1 MDSIQARSV
10 SLETPLEDG
19 LLLIKQLKGT
29 EELGRPF
36 CYEVEFLSTE
46 GHIEFDDLVG
56 QKITVLLSVQHHET
70 RYFNGYISCFR
81 QLERTEEHYRYK
93 ATLVPWLSLL
103 KQSSDCRIWQG
114 KTVPEILKEVFKD
127 HGFDKYE
134 MRLSGTYR
142 KLEYCVQ
149 YRETGFNFVSRLM
162 EQEGIYYFFIHDKD
176 DHTLVVVDS
185 PVAHQSYHPD
195 YERIPYRPIS
205 DEAFES
211 EDIQSW
217 TLHKELLPT
226 SFSHTDFDFESP
238 RKNLIAKAQIPR
250 EHAASDFGFYDYPGN
265 FTNHTEGES
274 YAKIRIEELQARH
287 QVFQGRTNARGLSA
301 GFTFTLEDYYR
312 EDQNL
317 DYLVCKIHHT
327 ITSDA
332 FRSKKI
338 DTERPPEPVYQ
349 GSFTAVVSDT
359 PFRPTQVTPRPTIN
373 GLQTA
378 IVVGPQGE
386 EIYTD
391 KFGRIKVQFHWDRD
405 GQYKEDSSCWVRV
418 SQYWVGKNSGALY
431 LPRVGQEV
439 IVEFVNGNPDYPI
452 ITGQLYNGESMP
464 PYDLPG
470 EKTQSGTRSRST
482 KGGSPEHYS
491 EIRFEDKSGE
501 EQFVIHSERDLNISV
516 EHDRKEEVGHDEKRS
531 VENDREHEIKHDEKL
546 VVGNNRTLTV
556 EGTHTETIKKDTK
569 IKITEGRYE
578 HDVAG
583 NSAQYHVEKDLE
595 EDYDGKQTT
604 RVANEIAITSEEAS
618 IHITAKTEIQLS
630 VGSSKLLMKSD
641 GSIELSG
648 NNIAIKGQETVQI
661 KGGSITSQA
670 DTDNNVKGNN
680 VLSEGVV
687 VNTVKGG
694 MLLLNP

>member
-1 MDSIQARSV
+1 MDSKTVRSV
-10 SLETPLEDG
+10 SLKTPLEDDV
-19 LLLIKQLKGT
+19 LFIKRLTGT

-36 CYEVEFLSTE
+36 CYEVEFLSNE
-46 GHIEFDDLVG
+46 AHIDFDELVG
-56 QKITVLLSVQHHET
+56 QKITVLLSIQHHKF

-81 QLERTEEHYRYK
+81 QLERDEGHFRYQAK
-93 ATLVPWLSLL
+93 VVPWISLL
-103 KQSSDCRIWQG
+103 TQSSDCRILQD
-114 KTVPEILKEVFKD
+114 KTVPEILKDVFKA

-134 MRLSGTYR
+134 MRLSRTYR

-149 YRETGFNFVSRLM
+149 YRETDFNFVSRLM
-162 EQEGIYYFFIHDKD
+162 EQEGIYYFFIHDED
-176 DHTLVVVDS
+176 DHTLVIVDS
-185 PVAHQSYHPD
+185 PVAHQSYDPD
-195 YERIPYRPIS
+195 YENILYRPAS
-205 DEAFES
+205 DEVSES

-217 TLHKELLPT
+217 TLQKELRPT
-226 SFSHTDFDFESP
+226 SFAHTDFDFQNP
-238 RKNLIAKAQIPR
+238 RKNLLSQSQIPR
-250 EHAASDFGFYDYPGN
+250 EHAASDFQFYDYPGN
-265 FTNHTEGES
+265 FTNHDEGEE
-274 YAKIRIEELQARH
+274 YAKIRIEELQTQH
-287 QVFQGRTNARGLSA
+287 QIFQGKSNARGLAA
-301 GFTFTLEDYYR
+301 GFTFTLEDCYR

-317 DYLVCKIHHT
+317 NYLIWKIHHT

-332 FRSKKI
+332 FRAKTI
-338 DTERPPEPVYQ
+338 DSDSPPAPVYQ
-349 GSFTAVVSDT
+349 GTFSAIVSDT
-359 PFRPTQVTPRPTIN
+359 PFRPAQSTLRPSIS

-378 IVVGPQGE
+378 IVVGTESE

-405 GQYKEDSSCWVRV
+405 GQFKEDSSCWVRV
-418 SQYWVGKNSGALY
+418 SQYWAGKNSGALF

-439 IVEFVNGNPDYPI
+439 IVEFVNGNPDHPV

-464 PYDLPG
+464 PYTLPG
-470 EKTQSGTRSRST
+470 EKTQSGMRSRSS

-491 EIRFEDKSGE
+491 EIRFEDKKGE
-501 EQFVIHSERDLNISV
+501 EQLIIHSERDLNISV
-516 EHDRKEEVGHDEKRS
+516 ENDRKEEVGHDEKRS
-531 VENDREHEIKHDEKL
+531 VENDREHDIKHDEKL
-546 VVGNNRTLTV
+546 IVGNNRTLTV

-569 IKITEGRYE
+569 INITEGKYE

-583 NSAQYHVEKDLE
+583 NSAKYHVKNDLE

-604 RVANEIAITSEEAS
+604 KVANEIAITSEEAS

-648 NNIAIKGQETVQI
+648 NNIAIKGLETVQV

-680 VLSEGVV
+680 VLSEGAV